1 MNGKG
6 IIVRMWKPLFILG
19 LAGGSFFAGTRVS
32 SKPTQPSAVAVSLAA
47 HQAPLTPEEQA
58 KQKLRAWEG
67 FDYLHDS
74 QKPERF
80 RSAYIRLSNE
90 QFRAKE
96 SKREADEKDAKIYRS
111 LRRAEMRRRAAE
123 EEEKNDDFMRSMGG
137 SRPSGYRGN
146 SRSSALEN
154 SRIDVMNFENQ

>member
-96 SKREADEKDAKIYRS
+96 SKREADEKDAKTYRA
-111 LRRAEMRRRAAE
+111 LLLAEKRRRAAE
-123 EEEKNDDFMRSMGG
+123 EEEKNDAFMRSMNG

-146 SRSSALEN
+146 SRGSALEN